1 MTFPRSLAALFL
13 MAVGF
18 VASVQAGQVN
28 AATFNSPLVFK
39 GTQWKVKSSV
49 GPVYLARMEG
59 GAWKVL
65 AIFDGTKGEY
75 HLDWE
80 APAGGLYSAVD
91 SRGVCSETVRIS
103 ETRSPIAGVSAAPET
118 FRPSNAQELTEYHLR
133 MQQVYAVAARR
144 G

>member
-1 MTFPRSLAALFL
+1 MTFPRTLSSLFL
-13 MAVGF
+13 MLVGF
-18 VASVQAGQVN
+18 VVSVQAGQAN

-75 HLDWE
+75 HLDWK
-80 APAGGLYSAVD
+80 APADGLYSAVD
-91 SRGVCSETVRIS
+91 SRGVCSETVRIA
-103 ETRSPIAGVSAAPET
+103 ETRSVNATVAAAAALA
-118 FRPSNAQELTEYHLR
+118 RPANFQELTEYHLR
-133 MQQVYAVAARR
+133 MQQVYAMAGKR
-144 G
+144 

>member
-1 MTFPRSLAALFL
+1 MTFPRTLSSLFL
-13 MAVGF
+13 MLVGF
-18 VASVQAGQVN
+18 VVSVQAGQAN

-80 APAGGLYSAVD
+80 APADGLYSAVD
-91 SRGVCSETVRIS
+91 SRGVCSETVRIA
-103 ETRSPIAGVSAAPET
+103 ETRSANAHVAAAAELV
-118 FRPSNAQELTEYHLR
+118 RPSNMQELTEYHLR
-133 MQQVYAVAARR
+133 MQQVYAAAVRR
-144 G
+144 